1 MKIGTT
7 KLIAENIAPFK
18 AKNLAIFN
26 GSEKVGTVNIA
37 KMKPSLG
44 TKLYSFG
51 LVSDLHMDGNGGT
64 TAYLDEAMTFFEN
77 EGCAF
82 CCHAGD
88 ITNSGFYLDDTAA
101 TYSTAQMADYKSVID
116 AHPNLPMHGIC
127 GNHESYKKSI
137 TVNLA
142 ELKTYTG
149 RELCYTLSSQPST
162 VGEEGVEYPNHH
174 LSVVGDDVF
183 IFIGQPWGTGAA
195 YKDVWTD
202 EFQWLYE
209 TLEANRN
216 KRCFVF
222 EHLTLSDDSGDP
234 NNIHNA
240 YLLEFESTL
249 VGIMQHYKNAML
261 FHGHSHLYFTEQ
273 YNWYYANYSTKKGF
287 KSIHIPSSQGSR
299 VTVDGA
305 IERVN
310 RTELRSGYMAEV
322 YENAVALKGYNFH
335 EEAFVPIALYC
346 IDTTLQT
353 VEANTFIDS
362 TGKITT

>member
-18 AKNLAIFN
+18 AKSLVIFN
-26 GSEKVGTVNIA
+26 GSEKVGTVDIA

-51 LVSDLHMDGNGGT
+51 LVSDMHLDGADIGSDTGERLSET
-64 TAYLDEAMTFFEN
+64 LTFFEN
-77 EGCAF
+77 EGCSF

-88 ITNSGFYLDDTAA
+88 ITNTGFYLDDEAV
-101 TYSTAQMADYKSVID
+101 TYSIAQMAEYKSVID
-116 AHPNLPMHGIC
+116 AHPNLPMHGVC

-137 TVNLA
+137 TENLA
-142 ELKTYTG
+142 ELKAYTYRDLYYTYTHG
-149 RELCYTLSSQPST
+149 
-162 VGEEGVEYPNHH
+162 N
-174 LSVVGDDVF
+174 DVF
-183 IFIGQPWGTGAA
+183 VFIGQPWGTGAA
-195 YKDVWTD
+195 YKDVWAE

-222 EHLTLSDDSGDP
+222 EHLTLSDDSGNP
-234 NNIHNA
+234 NDIHNA

-273 YNWYYANYSTKKGF
+273 YNWSYANYSTKKGF
-287 KSIHIPSSQGSR
+287 KSIHIPSSSGSR
-299 VTVDGA
+299 ITIDGA
-305 IERVN
+305 IEKVN
-310 RTELRSGYMAEV
+310 RTELRSGYIADV
-322 YENAVALKGYNFH
+322 YENAVVLRGYNFH
-335 EEAFVPIALYC
+335 EEAFVPIAQYC
-346 IDTTLQT
+346 IDTTLKT
-353 VEANTFIDS
+353 VEADTFTDA
-362 TGKITT
+362 TGQITT